1 MFNIVF
7 NVNDNYVKYLSML
20 CYSIIESA
28 VANIDNVGG
37 GGQTFHKFL

>member
-7 NVNDNYVKYLSML
+7 SANDNYVKYLSML

-28 VANIDNVGG
+28 AANNDNGG
-37 GGQTFHKFL
+37 GEQSFHKFL